1 MKVVNIL
8 EQLHREPSNDIP
20 ERVDLIHP
28 TEIMHKLFFIH
39 ELTLVICC
47 LRSPSSFFSPY
58 TMSNWIC
65 QCDCGCAS
73 TYSAYFSL
81 LPRET
86 RILGCLSRHREHIVK
101 DSTDNYS
108 NNLPTGYVDAVVSA
122 DMPYFLSLLSYLR
135 SELTESPFK
144 CQAWCRFFSRMS
156 SRWNGCTYQY
166 CLILSMR

>member
-1 MKVVNIL
+1 MKAVNIL

-28 TEIMHKLFFIH
+28 TEIMHKFLFIH

-47 LRSPSSFFSPY
+47 LRSPSSFSVLI
-58 TMSNWIC
+58 IC
-65 QCDCGCAS
+65 PIGYANVTAAVLVHILHIFC
-73 TYSAYFSL
+73 YYL
-81 LPRET
+81 ET

-122 DMPYFLSLLSYLR
+122 DMPYFMSLLSYLR